1 MRRRIALQK
10 HFVRNQGKRLHG
22 FAINWGVRTAC
33 PPCAGVPRIAFAVC
47 RTLRESLIDLT
58 PSTSARAGRPDRALQ
73 RSAIATRVVG
83 EKVTIGVVQVEVGV
97 TRDK

>member
-22 FAINWGVRTAC
+22 FAIAWGVRTAC
-33 PPCAGVPRIAFAVC
+33 PPRAGVPRVAFAVC

-58 PSTSARAGRPDRALQ
+58 PSTSARAGRPDPGLH
-73 RSAIATRVVG
+73 RSAIAIRVVD
-83 EKVTIGVVQVEVGV
+83 EKVTRGVFQV
-97 TRDK
+97 